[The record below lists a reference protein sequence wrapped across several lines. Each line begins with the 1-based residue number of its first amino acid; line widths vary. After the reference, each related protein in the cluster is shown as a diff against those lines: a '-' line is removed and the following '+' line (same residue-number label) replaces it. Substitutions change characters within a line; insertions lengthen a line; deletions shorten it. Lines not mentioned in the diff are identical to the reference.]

1 MGDMDIAS
9 ALAEQ
14 VSEESLAAGCL
25 YPDLKLIREISA
37 QIAVSVCEE
46 AFAQG
51 LAGIERPDDLP
62 AYIRHRMFYPRYV
75 PYQAA

>member
-1 MGDMDIAS
+1 
-9 ALAEQ
+9 LAKE

-37 QIAVSVCEE
+37 QIAAAVCEE

-51 LAGIERPDDLP
+51 LAGIERPDDVP
-62 AYIRHRMFYPRYV
+62 AYIRARMFYPRYV